1 MSFDTFLNKVL
12 RIDERKDSED
22 KKKEEVRRI
31 RRENEREIN
40 DLLSLAE
47 TVRDGQAWHKFVG
60 RKNK

>member
-40 DLLSLAE
+40 DLLSLAK
-47 TVRDGQAWHKFVG
+47 TVRDGQT
-60 RKNK
+60 